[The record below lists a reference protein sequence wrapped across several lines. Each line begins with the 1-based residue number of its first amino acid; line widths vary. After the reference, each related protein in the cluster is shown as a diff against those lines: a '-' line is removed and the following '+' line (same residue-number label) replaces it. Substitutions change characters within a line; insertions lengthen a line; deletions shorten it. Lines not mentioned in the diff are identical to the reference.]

1 MSVCAQCQGQ
11 PDLGHV
17 VTLPLLT
24 CHLAQGAQASLACF
38 LFQKML
44 PCVCV
49 LGGCCCKEDVM
60 RICAEWLT
68 LATHGGCH
76 EDGAGITH
84 SLTHSFIHSQALSP
98 SASGSHL
105 FSVQTAC

>member
-1 MSVCAQCQGQ
+1 
-11 PDLGHV
+11 
-17 VTLPLLT
+17 
-24 CHLAQGAQASLACF
+24 
-38 LFQKML
+38 
-44 PCVCV
+44 
-49 LGGCCCKEDVM
+49 M
-60 RICAEWLT
+60 RIRAEWLT

>member
-1 MSVCAQCQGQ
+1 MSVCARCQGQ

-24 CHLAQGAQASLACF
+24 CHLAQAAQASLACF

-49 LGGCCCKEDVM
+49 LGGGV
-60 RICAEWLT
+60 LQ
-68 LATHGGCH
+68 GGCD
-76 EDGAGITH
+76 EDTCRVAD
-84 SLTHSFIHSQALSP
+84 LSNTRRLP
-98 SASGSHL
+98 
-105 FSVQTAC
+105 

>member
-1 MSVCAQCQGQ
+1 MAGLGAHTFCAWWQALSTLCLRCWGPVGKGGHGVSVCARCQGQ

-24 CHLAQGAQASLACF
+24 CHLAQAAQASLACF

-49 LGGCCCKEDVM
+49 LGG
-60 RICAEWLT
+60 
-68 LATHGGCH
+68 GGA
-76 EDGAGITH
+76 AGRM
-84 SLTHSFIHSQALSP
+84 
-98 SASGSHL
+98 
-105 FSVQTAC
+105 